1 MISIPI
7 DRRYVIINASD
18 IDRIDFAQ
26 VLETSID
33 TVRYRLDGV
42 EAVLNY
48 EGAMP
53 ATISALSPTPQ
64 EYTRDEI
71 RPIMGSIEWE
81 AEDTDEV

>member
-1 MISIPI
+1 MINIPI

-71 RPIMGSIEWE
+71 RPIMWSIEWE
-81 AEDTDEV
+81 FDDTDEV

>member
-1 MISIPI
+1 MIRIPI
-7 DRRYVIINASD
+7 DRRYVIINVSD
-18 IDRIDFAQ
+18 IDSIDFAQ
-26 VLETSID
+26 VLETSRD

-42 EAVLNY
+42 KAVLKY

-64 EYTRDEI
+64 VYTRDEI

-81 AEDTDEV
+81 ADDADEV